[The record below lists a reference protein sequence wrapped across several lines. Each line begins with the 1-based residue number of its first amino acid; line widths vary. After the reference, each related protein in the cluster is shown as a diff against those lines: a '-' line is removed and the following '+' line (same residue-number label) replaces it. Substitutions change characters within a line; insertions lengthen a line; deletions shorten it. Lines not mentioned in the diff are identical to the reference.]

1 MSNQCMVEVRRFDD
15 DVLVLI
21 EDNYGKTFLSF
32 EPEYFEESFGGESP
46 VPLLRRVW
54 EVDEMDGS
62 FWIDEDDR
70 VVLDCCSSLEVHG
83 LTDEVQ
89 VFLRSEQ
96 DTLGK
101 L

>member
-1 MSNQCMVEVRRFDD
+1 MSNQCIVEVRRFDD

-21 EDNYGKTFLSF
+21 EDNYAKTFLSF
-32 EPEYFEESFGGESP
+32 EPQYFEENFGTLPS
-46 VPLLRRVW
+46 LLGRIA
-54 EVDEMDGS
+54 ETDEFNGT
-62 FWIDEDDR
+62 FWIDEDER